1 MDYAIRP
8 RKVGVRMAF
17 ELSRKSGIPL
27 YIQLKDQI
35 RRQIEA
41 SAWQPGFQ
49 LPTERQL
56 ANLLGVSRNTVS
68 MAYQELETE
77 GELVSYQGKGT
88 FVADAAAE
96 RLSESRKSRLQRS
109 IDDMLE
115 TATSLG
121 FSFTEALE
129 VVTQQIEA
137 RQCLLN
143 RIKIAFIECNREQVD
158 YFARQLELDSGVA
171 ITPLVLGEI
180 RKDLKYVHAIA
191 NEVDLVVTTF
201 FHQDEVRTMIPT
213 EQQVLAIAL
222 DPLLETIVRIARIP
236 REQRLGLICL
246 STNFAEK
253 VVNSIRSAGIDYLAI
268 ESTIATDEVTVQ
280 GIIERSDVLLVSPG
294 RRREVEELCPEG
306 KDIIEFV
313 YRPDQASVNLLKTAL
328 VEYQRQQAREEGI

>member
-1 MDYAIRP
+1 
-8 RKVGVRMAF
+8 MAF

-41 SAWQPGFQ
+41 SAWRPGFQ

-96 RLSESRKSRLQRS
+96 RLSASRKERLQRG
-109 IDDMLE
+109 IDDMLG
-115 TATSLG
+115 TATALG
-121 FSFTEALE
+121 FSFTEVLDA
-129 VVTQQIEA
+129 VTEQIKA
-137 RQCLLN
+137 KQCLLN
-143 RIKIAFIECNREQVD
+143 RIRIAFIECNREQVD

-180 RKDLKYVHAIA
+180 RSDLDYVHAIA

-201 FHQDEVRTMIPT
+201 FHQDEVKTMIP
-213 EQQVLAIAL
+213 EDQRLLAIAL
-222 DPLLETIVRIARIP
+222 DPLLETIVKIARIP
-236 REQRLGLICL
+236 RGQRLGLVCL

-253 VVNSIRSAGIDYLAI
+253 VVNSIRSAGIDYLTI

-280 GIIERSDVLLVSPG
+280 GIIKHSDVLLVSPG
-294 RRREVEELCPEG
+294 RRREVEKLCPEG
-306 KDIIEFV
+306 KEIIEFV

-328 VEYQRQQAREEGI
+328 VEYERQQAREEGI

>member
-1 MDYAIRP
+1 MS
-8 RKVGVRMAF
+8 VAF

-41 SAWQPGFQ
+41 NAWRPGFQ

-77 GELVSYQGKGT
+77 GELISYQGKGT
-88 FVADAAAE
+88 FVAEAAVE
-96 RLSESRKSRLQRS
+96 RLSESRKQRLQRS
-109 IDDMLE
+109 IDEMFD

-121 FSFTEALE
+121 FSFAE
-129 VVTQQIEA
+129 VLDVVAEQIKDK
-137 RQCLLN
+137 QSLLN

-158 YFARQLELDSGVA
+158 YFARQLELDAGVA

-180 RKDLKYVHAIA
+180 RSDLEYVRAIA
-191 NEVDLVVTTF
+191 QEVDLVVTTF
-201 FHQDEVRTMIPT
+201 FHQDEVRAMIPT
-213 EQQVLAIAL
+213 EQKVLAIAL
-222 DPLLETIVRIARIP
+222 DPQLETVVKIARIP
-236 REQRLGLICL
+236 RGQRLGLICL

-253 VVNSIRSAGIDYLAI
+253 VVNSIRSAGIDYLPI
-268 ESTIATDEVTVQ
+268 EITITMEEAAVQ
-280 GIIERSDVLLVSPG
+280 RVIEHSDVLLVSPG
-294 RRREVEELCPEG
+294 RRREVEKLCPEG
-306 KDIIEFV
+306 KEVIEFV

-328 VEYQRQQAREEGI
+328 LEYECQHSREEGV